1 MYFNFE
7 DYRPDT
13 PTLPRSL
20 TRLEVGLLTLVF
32 YLSVVILLLVWPH
45 LAFVKAWEAER
56 QQAARETAAAAVER
70 QRENAR
76 FVFVQP
82 RVDLQARQPPP
93 RADLSDLDRK
103 ARTVERAEKPTNT
116 MPFSRGNTF
125 ERIEGAP
132 PTPQQRAQEA
142 AQPDAKADAER
153 QAVTLPESPTAV
165 EPKRRRDAAPA
176 RTIRWRHRRRD
187 PQRAEVRASR
197 SFVNLQGGGDQ
208 DSARRFSS
216 TPRASSSGRGSAAS
230 SRRCGATGSIPN
242 AAMSRRGTSSI
253 TFNVAQGRPHHRAAR
268 CCGRPTSTRS
278 TTRRSARWPHRTRRS
293 RCRRSIPTTARSS
306 PSRSTTTKPRDH
318 DAGRRG
324 RSSSACCCCWPR
336 LPRWRSCAQL
346 RGADGASARRRG
358 SRADR
363 DRQERARARARAAL
377 RRRDRQ
383 LRFDR
388 GLSRLRHRH
397 RQGAARRSGTA
408 SRTT

>member
-32 YLSVVILLLVWPH
+32 YLSLVILLLVWPH
-45 LAFVKAWEAER
+45 LPFVKAWEAER
-56 QQAARETAAAAVER
+56 QQQLAKQQQLQLER

-165 EPKRRRDAAPA
+165 DPKGVETQHPRGPSAGVIADAIRNVQKYAPRD
-176 RTIRWRHRRRD
+176 
-187 PQRAEVRASR
+187 SY
-197 SFVNLQGGGDQ
+197 VNLQGGADQ
-208 DSARRFSS
+208 DFAPAIQFDTKGVEFGPWLRRFIAQIRRNWFV
-216 TPRASSSGRGSAAS
+216 PESAMFQK
-230 SRRCGATGSIPN
+230 GHVV
-242 AAMSRRGTSSI
+242 I
-253 TFNVAQGRPHHRAAR
+253 TFYVGKDGRISELKVLRPSDVGAFNNSAFGALATSNPTYPLPPEYPDDRAFFTVTFYFNEN
-268 CCGRPTSTRS
+268 P
-278 TTRRSARWPHRTRRS
+278 
-293 RCRRSIPTTARSS
+293 
-306 PSRSTTTKPRDH
+306 
-318 DAGRRG
+318 
-324 RSSSACCCCWPR
+324 
-336 LPRWRSCAQL
+336 
-346 RGADGASARRRG
+346 G
-358 SRADR
+358 S
-363 DRQERARARARAAL
+363 
-377 RRRDRQ
+377 
-383 LRFDR
+383 
-388 GLSRLRHRH
+388 
-397 RQGAARRSGTA
+397 
-408 SRTT
+408 